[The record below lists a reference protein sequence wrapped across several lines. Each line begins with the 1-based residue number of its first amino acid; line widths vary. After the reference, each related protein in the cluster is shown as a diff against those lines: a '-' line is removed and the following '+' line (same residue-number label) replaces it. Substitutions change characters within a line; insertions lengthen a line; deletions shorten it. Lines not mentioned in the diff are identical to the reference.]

1 MNFSAWGVVL
11 FVLLVLVFMVAVFFL
26 SILGTQKRNRKKIL
40 LANLLGMTPI
50 SRPDAALAEKIS
62 ALHRLPG
69 IMTKYELRNVSQRA
83 LTDGEMYLFDLV
95 EKRWDQMEE
104 IGTQEEDLSGPT
116 QAVAICS
123 ASLRLPPF
131 ELSFK
136 SNLLD
141 DIQKISPL
149 LAKQFRQV
157 LDWGESKLGDHPVNF
172 PEFPDFQSRYV
183 VRSTAPESAQRFFDE
198 RIARYFADTEYYT
211 LRAAGDLFIFFEN
224 ESGFDTND
232 QSLMARRIKRALEI
246 YSLFQG

>member
-11 FVLLVLVFMVAVFFL
+11 FVLLVLVFMIAVFFL
-26 SILGTQKRNRKKIL
+26 SILGTLKRNRKKTQ
-40 LANLLGMTPI
+40 LAKLLGMTPI

-69 IMTKYELRNVSQRA
+69 VMTKYELRNVSHRA
-83 LTDGEMYLFDLV
+83 LPDGEMYLFDLV

-104 IGTQEEDLSGPT
+104 IGTQEEDLSGPI

-136 SNLLD
+136 SNLQD

-149 LAKQFRQV
+149 LAQQFRQV

-172 PEFPDFQSRYV
+172 PEFPGFQSRYM
-183 VRSTAPESAQRFFDE
+183 VRSAAPKAAQRFFDE
-198 RIARYFADTEYYT
+198 RMARYFANTEYYS
-211 LRAAGDLFIFFEN
+211 LRAAGDLFVFFEN
-224 ESGFDTND
+224 ESGFDTNN
-232 QSLMARRIKRALEI
+232 QSLMTRRLNRALEI
-246 YSLFQG
+246 FHIFQN